1 VSPLLRWLKK
11 LSARMQANRKQRQDE
26 AHDLLTARYQIF
38 RSLLAGNNRA
48 IDCLTEIGIH
58 LRLQG
63 DQAGLA
69 RLTERLIGETAEMTD
84 RLTHLTGGRYGAL
97 RGVQFALAAAIRVKL
112 KPLARSEAVLFSLP
126 LTVLEPEHR
135 ALTGNKAASLAA
147 LKQKGFRVPD
157 GFVVTLAGCRSF
169 LEHQG
174 LSLQLV
180 HLLAA
185 HGSGTDKAVPPET
198 AHRVQELIRQA
209 PLPPALAEEILAQA
223 RPLLQSGKALA
234 VRSSSISEDGERHS
248 FAGQFSSVLNVL
260 DEAGFLKAFTE
271 VVASNFNVRSLAYR
285 LHAGLDPL
293 SFEMAV
299 LCLEMVEA
307 RAAGILLSRSPQEPE
322 SGMMLISAVPGLGEA
337 AVSGSVATDLYLVG
351 RDGTVDWQRS
361 SIADKERFLVGAPGG
376 GVHWQDLAPED
387 RRKPVLNEEEL
398 RLLAGWGKALEEE
411 AGIAQ
416 DIEWAV
422 NQEGQ
427 AIILQVRPL
436 TTMGV
441 QSTEEWQSKTPP
453 LLQGTMASGGRATG
467 RVLLVKGRRDLEKIP
482 QEPVVLVM
490 HQSFVEAANLLGM
503 VAAVLVDLGSPAD
516 HLACVAREQETPL
529 ICGLMEAGNRLSA
542 GQWLTVDGS
551 RGRVYAASA
560 EEISTAQAAWQK
572 GVSSTNPVLTSLPPL
587 YRELR
592 ELVTALHL
600 TDAYG
605 PTFSILECK
614 SLHDIIRFVHEKA
627 VLSMFE
633 AGDEVLEGNLGAVH
647 AIDSPVP
654 FFVSVIDMGGGL
666 ALTGPKKRRIPPE
679 MVISRPF
686 QALWRGI
693 TTPGLHWG
701 PPPGGTPM
709 GSVMSSF
716 LTDQKSERPIG
727 LPNYCLVSRDY
738 CNMNA
743 RMDFHFIMIDTICSP
758 EARSNHIRFRFK
770 GGGTSLTRRRR
781 RALCIGEIFEHY
793 GFLVDVKEDLVN
805 ASLQGAAQEAIEEKL
820 VVVGRILGFTR
831 LLDAAMASDA
841 VIPKVV
847 RAFLGGDYALRGL
860 EMKIE
865 TAGAGTAQAAGK
877 S

>member
-1 VSPLLRWLKK
+1 MLRWLKK
-11 LSARMQANRKQRQDE
+11 QSARVQANRKQQKAE

-48 IDCLTEIGIH
+48 VDCLTEIGIH

-69 RLTERLIGETAEMTD
+69 RLTEKLIEETGEMVARLE
-84 RLTHLTGGRYGAL
+84 HLAAGRYRAL
-97 RGVQFALAAAIRVKL
+97 RGVQHTLATTIREKL
-112 KPLARSEAVLFSLP
+112 TPLSRSEAVPFSLSFAA
-126 LTVLEPEHR
+126 LAPEHR
-135 ALTGNKAASLAA
+135 ALTGNKAAVLAG
-147 LKQKGFRVPD
+147 LKKKGFRVPD
-157 GFVVTLAGCRSF
+157 GFVVTLAGCRFF

-185 HGSGTDKAVPPET
+185 AGAGTDKAIPPET
-198 AHRVQELIRQA
+198 AHRVQELIRNGLLPS
-209 PLPPALAEEILAQA
+209 PLVEEILAGA
-223 RPLLQSGKALA
+223 RPFFQSGKALA

-248 FAGQFSSVLNVL
+248 FAGQFSSVLNVR
-260 DEAGFLKAFTE
+260 DETRFLKAFTE

-307 RAAGILLSRSPQEPE
+307 RAAGILLTRSPQEPE

-337 AVSGSVATDLYLVG
+337 AVSGSAAADLYLVG
-351 RDGTVDWQRS
+351 QDGVVDRQRS
-361 SIADKERFLVGAPGG
+361 SIADKERFLVCAAGG
-376 GVHWQDLAPED
+376 GVRWQDLAPED
-387 RRKPVLNEEEL
+387 RGKPALKEEEL
-398 RLLAGWGKALEEE
+398 RLLADWGKALEEQE
-411 AGIAQ
+411 GMPQ

-422 NQEGQ
+422 DREGR

-441 QSTEEWQSKTPP
+441 QTAEEWQGKTPP
-453 LLQGTMASGGRATG
+453 LAQGIMASGGRATG
-467 RVLLVKGRRDLEKIP
+467 RALLVKGRRDLENIP

-490 HQSFVEAANLLGM
+490 HQSFVDAANLLGM

-516 HLACVAREQETPL
+516 HLACMAREQGTPL
-529 ICGLMEAGNRLSA
+529 ICGLTDAGNRLSA

-551 RGRVYAASA
+551 HGRVYAAAA
-560 EEISTAQAAWQK
+560 EEISAALEAWGK
-572 GVSSTNPVLTSLPPL
+572 NPPAARPALTSLPPL
-587 YRELR
+587 YQELR

-614 SLHDIIRFVHEKA
+614 SLHDIVRFVHEKA

-633 AGDEVLEGNLGAVH
+633 AGDEVLEGDLGVVH

-654 FFVSVIDMGGGL
+654 FFISVIDMGGGL
-666 ALTGPKKRRIPPE
+666 ALTGPKKRRIPPV
-679 MVISRPF
+679 MVLSRPF

-716 LTDQKSERPIG
+716 ITDQKSERPIG
-727 LPNYCLVSRDY
+727 MPNYCLVSRDY

-743 RMDFHFIMIDTICSP
+743 RMDFHFIMIDTLCSP

-770 GGGTSLTRRRR
+770 GGGTSLERRRR

-805 ASLQGAAQEAIEEKL
+805 ASLQGAPMEAIEDTL

-831 LLDAAMASDA
+831 LLDAAMATDA
-841 VIPKVV
+841 VIPAVV
-847 RAFLGGDYALRGL
+847 RAFLDGDYALSRL
-860 EMKIE
+860 EMKTE
-865 TAGAGTAQAAGK
+865 TEGSGMAHKTWK